1 MPHRPRKASVFTER
15 WHTAGPDFLPQALHR
30 VEGRREHDQ
39 ASANGSSRAEA
50 TLAALHADGSG
61 WSGVWMALR
70 EWFTRLRQAAR
81 ATPQPCADCP
91 HRPIS
96 AECGALLYQ
105 LARLGD
111 ARLVVTLGAGDAA
124 ATIWLACAMRANHRH
139 AGDRG
144 IIACEPTHELA
155 QLARCRLRA
164 AGVSR
169 YVDLREGQPEQALS
183 RIDQPIDCLLL
194 NGYPALM
201 LPVLKQLQERL
212 RPGAVVLA
220 LRPKGER
227 CAYAGYLRHVR
238 DPAGCFT
245 SIALPYRECLEMSV
259 RK

>member
-1 MPHRPRKASVFTER
+1 MFTER

-30 VEGRREHDQ
+30 VEGRREHDK

-61 WSGVWMALR
+61 WSGAWMALR
-70 EWFTRLRQAAR
+70 EWFTKLRQAAVS
-81 ATPQPCADCP
+81 TPGPCADCP

-144 IIACEPTHELA
+144 IIACEPTHQLA

-183 RIDQPIDCLLL
+183 RIDQPVDCLLL

-212 RPGAVVLA
+212 RPGAVVIA
-220 LRPKGER
+220 LRPR
-227 CAYAGYLRHVR
+227 SRPQVYARYLRYVR
-238 DPAGCFT
+238 DPGGAFT
-245 SIALPYRECLEMSV
+245 SVELPYRENVELSV
-259 RK
+259 RR

>member
-1 MPHRPRKASVFTER
+1 MFTER
-15 WHTAGPDFLPQALHR
+15 LSAGGPGDPSDEFLPRPLR
-30 VEGRREHDQ
+30 FVERQQERAGS
-39 ASANGSSRAEA
+39 ASSGGCSRAEA
-50 TLAALHADGSG
+50 TLAALHADGAG
-61 WSGVWMALR
+61 WPGTWMALR
-70 EWFTRLRQAAR
+70 EWFGSLRRSIAA
-81 ATPQPCADCP
+81 APHPCGDCP

-144 IIACEPTHELA
+144 IIACEPTHRLA
-155 QLARCRLRA
+155 HLARCRLRA

-183 RIDQPIDCLLL
+183 RIEQPVDCLLL

-201 LPVLKQLQERL
+201 MPVLKQLQERL
-212 RPGAVVLA
+212 RPGAVVIA

-227 CAYAGYLRHVR
+227 NAYAGYLRYVR
-238 DPAGCFT
+238 DPGGSFT
-245 SIALPYRECLEMSV
+245 SIALPYLESMELSV